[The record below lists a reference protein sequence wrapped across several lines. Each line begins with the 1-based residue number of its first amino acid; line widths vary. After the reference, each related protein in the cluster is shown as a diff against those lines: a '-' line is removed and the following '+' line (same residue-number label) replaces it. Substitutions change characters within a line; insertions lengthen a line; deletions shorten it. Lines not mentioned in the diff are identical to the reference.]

1 MMNIKSKN
9 EEFTLFNQL
18 SDEWWNENGKFKI
31 LHQIK
36 SHRMSYILDQV
47 NNRNIRNLKILDV
60 GCGGGIICEP
70 LARLGAKVT
79 GIDFAPNNI
88 IAAKIHSKKNKL
100 KINYINK
107 DIEKSKLDE
116 KFDIILMFEVL
127 EHLDNFIGAMEEI
140 HRISLPGCLVKISV
154 PYWNSSFAY
163 IDPTHKRGFHELTFS
178 FFDPDSEY
186 CKERPY
192 YTKARFKIKSFAYV
206 IAPFSPYISIPF
218 IKEIEIRNKILK
230 KIVGLLGN
238 IFSNIILD
246 LRLELERV

>member
-1 MMNIKSKN
+1 MNIKSKN
-9 EEFTLFNQL
+9 EEFAFFNQL

-36 SHRMSYILDQV
+36 SHRMSYILDQI

-127 EHLDNFIGAMEEI
+127 EHLDNWKKTIKNIKKNLNKNGLIIISTINRNLLSKLFAINIAENILHWIPKGTHDYNKLIKPEE
-140 HRISLPGCLVKISV
+140 
-154 PYWNSSFAY
+154 
-163 IDPTHKRGFHELTFS
+163 
-178 FFDPDSEY
+178 
-186 CKERPY
+186 
-192 YTKARFKIKSFAYV
+192 
-206 IAPFSPYISIPF
+206 
-218 IKEIEIRNKILK
+218 LK
-230 KIVGLLGN
+230 KILLKEKFNFNNIKGLVFNPLN
-238 IFSNIILD
+238 REWKLSKNYMINYFCTASLIS
-246 LRLELERV
+246 

>member
-1 MMNIKSKN
+1 MKDKIYKLNLGSGDDIKPDFINIDFK
-9 EEFTLFNQL
+9 Q
-18 SDEWWNENGKFKI
+18 ENGVDKVHNLNEYPWPFEDQSFKEV
-31 LHQIK
+31 Q
-36 SHRMSYILDQV
+36 
-47 NNRNIRNLKILDV
+47 
-60 GCGGGIICEP
+60 
-70 LARLGAKVT
+70 A
-79 GIDFAPNNI
+79 
-88 IAAKIHSKKNKL
+88 
-100 KINYINK
+100 IN
-107 DIEKSKLDE
+107 
-116 KFDIILMFEVL
+116 VL

>member
-9 EEFTLFNQL
+9 EEFAFFNQL

-36 SHRMSYILDQV
+36 SHRMSYILDQLD
-47 NNRNIRNLKILDV
+47 NRNITNLKILDV

-88 IAAKIHSKKNKL
+88 MAAKIHSKKNKL
-100 KINYINK
+100 KINYLNK

-127 EHLDNFIGAMEEI
+127 EHLDNWKKTIKNIKKNLNKNGLIIISTINRNLLSKLFAINIAENILHWIPKGTHDYNKLIKPEE
-140 HRISLPGCLVKISV
+140 
-154 PYWNSSFAY
+154 
-163 IDPTHKRGFHELTFS
+163 
-178 FFDPDSEY
+178 
-186 CKERPY
+186 
-192 YTKARFKIKSFAYV
+192 
-206 IAPFSPYISIPF
+206 
-218 IKEIEIRNKILK
+218 LK
-230 KIVGLLGN
+230 KILLKEKFNFNNIKGLVFNPLN
-238 IFSNIILD
+238 REWKLSKNYMINYFCTASFIN
-246 LRLELERV
+246 

>member
-1 MMNIKSKN
+1 MNIKSKN
-9 EEFTLFNQL
+9 EEFAFFNQL

-36 SHRMSYILDQV
+36 RHRMTYILDQI
-47 NNRNIRNLKILDV
+47 NNRNIKNLKILDV

-127 EHLDNFIGAMEEI
+127 EHLDNWKKTIKNIKKNLNKNGLIIISTINRNLLSKLFAINIAENILNWIPKGTHDYNKLIKPEE
-140 HRISLPGCLVKISV
+140 
-154 PYWNSSFAY
+154 
-163 IDPTHKRGFHELTFS
+163 
-178 FFDPDSEY
+178 
-186 CKERPY
+186 
-192 YTKARFKIKSFAYV
+192 
-206 IAPFSPYISIPF
+206 
-218 IKEIEIRNKILK
+218 LK
-230 KIVGLLGN
+230 KILLKEKFNFNNIKGLVFNPLN
-238 IFSNIILD
+238 REWKLSKNYMINYFCTASFIN
-246 LRLELERV
+246 

>member
-9 EEFTLFNQL
+9 EEFALFNQL

-36 SHRMSYILDQV
+36 SHRMSYILDQI

-100 KINYINK
+100 KINYIYK

-127 EHLDNFIGAMEEI
+127 EHLDNWKKTIKNIKKNLNKNGIIIISTINRNLISKLFAINIAENALNWIPKGTHDYNKLIKPEELKNTLSKENFRFNNI
-140 HRISLPGCLVKISV
+140 KGLVFNPLNREWKLSKNYMIN
-154 PYWNSSFAY
+154 YFCTANL
-163 IDPTHKRGFHELTFS
+163 I
-178 FFDPDSEY
+178 
-186 CKERPY
+186 
-192 YTKARFKIKSFAYV
+192 
-206 IAPFSPYISIPF
+206 
-218 IKEIEIRNKILK
+218 N
-230 KIVGLLGN
+230 
-238 IFSNIILD
+238 
-246 LRLELERV
+246 

>member
-9 EEFTLFNQL
+9 EEFAFFNQL

-36 SHRMSYILDQV
+36 SHRMSYILDQI

-127 EHLDNFIGAMEEI
+127 EHLDNWKKTIKNIKKNLNKNGLIIISTINRNLLSKLFAINIAENILHWIPKGTHDYNKLIKPEE
-140 HRISLPGCLVKISV
+140 
-154 PYWNSSFAY
+154 
-163 IDPTHKRGFHELTFS
+163 
-178 FFDPDSEY
+178 
-186 CKERPY
+186 
-192 YTKARFKIKSFAYV
+192 
-206 IAPFSPYISIPF
+206 
-218 IKEIEIRNKILK
+218 LK
-230 KIVGLLGN
+230 KILLKEKFNFNNIKGLVFNPLNGEWKLSKN
-238 IFSNIILD
+238 YMINYFCTASLIN
-246 LRLELERV
+246 

>member
-9 EEFTLFNQL
+9 EEFALFNQL

-36 SHRMSYILDQV
+36 SLRMSYILDQI

-127 EHLDNFIGAMEEI
+127 EHLDDWKKTIKNIKKNLNKNGLIIISTINRNLLSKLFAINIAENILHWIPKGTHDYNKLIKPEE
-140 HRISLPGCLVKISV
+140 
-154 PYWNSSFAY
+154 
-163 IDPTHKRGFHELTFS
+163 
-178 FFDPDSEY
+178 
-186 CKERPY
+186 
-192 YTKARFKIKSFAYV
+192 
-206 IAPFSPYISIPF
+206 
-218 IKEIEIRNKILK
+218 LK
-230 KIVGLLGN
+230 KILLKEKFNFNNIKGLVFNPLN
-238 IFSNIILD
+238 REWKLSKNYMINYFCTASLIN
-246 LRLELERV
+246 

>member
-9 EEFTLFNQL
+9 EEFAFFNQL

-36 SHRMSYILDQV
+36 SHRMSYILDQI

-88 IAAKIHSKKNKL
+88 IADKIHSKKNKL

-127 EHLDNFIGAMEEI
+127 EHLDNWKKTIKNIKKNLNKNGLIIISTINRNLLSKLFAINIAENILHWIPKGTHDYNKLIKPEE
-140 HRISLPGCLVKISV
+140 
-154 PYWNSSFAY
+154 
-163 IDPTHKRGFHELTFS
+163 
-178 FFDPDSEY
+178 
-186 CKERPY
+186 
-192 YTKARFKIKSFAYV
+192 
-206 IAPFSPYISIPF
+206 
-218 IKEIEIRNKILK
+218 LK
-230 KIVGLLGN
+230 KILLKEKFNFNNIKGLVFNPLN
-238 IFSNIILD
+238 REWKLSKNYMINYFCTASLIN
-246 LRLELERV
+246 

>member
-36 SHRMSYILDQV
+36 SHRMSYILDQI

-127 EHLDNFIGAMEEI
+127 EHLDNWKKTIKNIKKNLNKNGLIIISTINRNLLSKLFAINIAENILHWIPKGTHDYNKLIKPEE
-140 HRISLPGCLVKISV
+140 
-154 PYWNSSFAY
+154 
-163 IDPTHKRGFHELTFS
+163 
-178 FFDPDSEY
+178 
-186 CKERPY
+186 
-192 YTKARFKIKSFAYV
+192 
-206 IAPFSPYISIPF
+206 
-218 IKEIEIRNKILK
+218 LK
-230 KIVGLLGN
+230 KILLKEKFNFNNIKGLVFNPLN
-238 IFSNIILD
+238 REWKLSKNYMINYFCTASLIN
-246 LRLELERV
+246 

>member
-9 EEFTLFNQL
+9 EEFMLFNQL

-36 SHRMSYILDQV
+36 SHRMSYILDQI

-116 KFDIILMFEVL
+116 KFDVILMFEVL
-127 EHLDNFIGAMEEI
+127 EHLDNWKKTIKNIKKNLNKNGLIIISTINRNPLSKLFAINIAENILHWIPKGTHDYNKLIKPEE
-140 HRISLPGCLVKISV
+140 
-154 PYWNSSFAY
+154 
-163 IDPTHKRGFHELTFS
+163 
-178 FFDPDSEY
+178 
-186 CKERPY
+186 
-192 YTKARFKIKSFAYV
+192 
-206 IAPFSPYISIPF
+206 
-218 IKEIEIRNKILK
+218 LK
-230 KIVGLLGN
+230 KILLKEKFNFNNIKGLVFNPLN
-238 IFSNIILD
+238 REWKLSKNYMINYFCTASFIN
-246 LRLELERV
+246 

>member
-9 EEFTLFNQL
+9 EEFALFNQL

-36 SHRMSYILDQV
+36 SHRMSYILDQI

-127 EHLDNFIGAMEEI
+127 EHLDNWKKTIKNIKKNLNKNGLIIISTINRNLLSKLFAIQIAENILNWIPKGTHDYNKLIKPEE
-140 HRISLPGCLVKISV
+140 
-154 PYWNSSFAY
+154 
-163 IDPTHKRGFHELTFS
+163 
-178 FFDPDSEY
+178 
-186 CKERPY
+186 
-192 YTKARFKIKSFAYV
+192 
-206 IAPFSPYISIPF
+206 
-218 IKEIEIRNKILK
+218 LK
-230 KIVGLLGN
+230 KILLKEKFNFNNIKGLVFNPLN
-238 IFSNIILD
+238 REWKLSKNYMINYFCTASFIN
-246 LRLELERV
+246 

>member
-9 EEFTLFNQL
+9 EEFALFNQL

-36 SHRMSYILDQV
+36 SHRMSYILDQI

-107 DIEKSKLDE
+107 DIEKSKLNE

-127 EHLDNFIGAMEEI
+127 EHLDNWKKTIKNIKKNLNKNGLIIISTINRNLLSKLFAINIAENILNWIPKGTHDYNKLIKPEE
-140 HRISLPGCLVKISV
+140 
-154 PYWNSSFAY
+154 
-163 IDPTHKRGFHELTFS
+163 
-178 FFDPDSEY
+178 
-186 CKERPY
+186 
-192 YTKARFKIKSFAYV
+192 
-206 IAPFSPYISIPF
+206 
-218 IKEIEIRNKILK
+218 LK
-230 KIVGLLGN
+230 KILLKEKFNFNNIKGLVFNPLN
-238 IFSNIILD
+238 REWKLSKNYMINYFCTASLIN
-246 LRLELERV
+246 

>member
-9 EEFTLFNQL
+9 EEFAFFNQL

-36 SHRMSYILDQV
+36 SHRMSYILDQI

-127 EHLDNFIGAMEEI
+127 EHLDNWKKTIKNIKKNLNKNGLLI
-140 HRISLPGCLVKISV
+140 ISTINRYLTTVANSGTTEYSKISIITT
-154 PYWNSSFAY
+154 SADY
-163 IDPTHKRGFHELTFS
+163 ITTRSIIGVE
-178 FFDPDSEY
+178 
-186 CKERPY
+186 
-192 YTKARFKIKSFAYV
+192 FKMT
-206 IAPFSPYISIPF
+206 
-218 IKEIEIRNKILK
+218 R
-230 KIVGLLGN
+230 
-238 IFSNIILD
+238 
-246 LRLELERV
+246 

>member
-1 MMNIKSKN
+1 MMKIKSKN
-9 EEFTLFNQL
+9 EEFAFFNQL

-36 SHRMSYILDQV
+36 SHRMSYILDQI

-88 IAAKIHSKKNKL
+88 TAAKIHSKKNKL

-127 EHLDNFIGAMEEI
+127 EHLDNWKKAIKNIKKNLNKNGLIIISTINRNLLSKLFAINIAENILHWIPKGTHDYNKLIKPEE
-140 HRISLPGCLVKISV
+140 
-154 PYWNSSFAY
+154 
-163 IDPTHKRGFHELTFS
+163 
-178 FFDPDSEY
+178 
-186 CKERPY
+186 
-192 YTKARFKIKSFAYV
+192 
-206 IAPFSPYISIPF
+206 
-218 IKEIEIRNKILK
+218 LK
-230 KIVGLLGN
+230 KILLKEKFNFNNIKGLVFNPLN
-238 IFSNIILD
+238 
-246 LRLELERV
+246 REWELSKNYMINYFCTASFIN

>member
-9 EEFTLFNQL
+9 EEFALFNQL

-36 SHRMSYILDQV
+36 SHRMSYILDQI

-79 GIDFAPNNI
+79 GIDFVPNNI

-127 EHLDNFIGAMEEI
+127 EHLDNWKKTIKNIKKNLNKNGLIIISTINRNLLSKLFAINIAENILHWIPKGTHDYNKLIKPEE
-140 HRISLPGCLVKISV
+140 
-154 PYWNSSFAY
+154 
-163 IDPTHKRGFHELTFS
+163 
-178 FFDPDSEY
+178 
-186 CKERPY
+186 
-192 YTKARFKIKSFAYV
+192 
-206 IAPFSPYISIPF
+206 
-218 IKEIEIRNKILK
+218 LK
-230 KIVGLLGN
+230 KILLKEKFNFNNIKGLVFDPIKREWKLSKN
-238 IFSNIILD
+238 YMINYFCTANLIN
-246 LRLELERV
+246 

>member
-9 EEFTLFNQL
+9 EEFAFFNQL

-36 SHRMSYILDQV
+36 SHRMSYILDQI

-79 GIDFAPNNI
+79 GMDFAPNNI

-116 KFDIILMFEVL
+116 KFDIILMFEIL
-127 EHLDNFIGAMEEI
+127 EHLDNWKKTIKNIKKNLNKNGLIIISTINRNLLSKLFAINIAENILHWIPKGTHDYNKLIKPEE
-140 HRISLPGCLVKISV
+140 
-154 PYWNSSFAY
+154 
-163 IDPTHKRGFHELTFS
+163 
-178 FFDPDSEY
+178 
-186 CKERPY
+186 
-192 YTKARFKIKSFAYV
+192 
-206 IAPFSPYISIPF
+206 
-218 IKEIEIRNKILK
+218 LK
-230 KIVGLLGN
+230 KILLKEKFHFNNIKGLVFDPLN
-238 IFSNIILD
+238 REWKLSKNYMINYFCTASLIS
-246 LRLELERV
+246 

>member
-9 EEFTLFNQL
+9 EEFAFFNQL

-36 SHRMSYILDQV
+36 IHRMSYILDQI

-127 EHLDNFIGAMEEI
+127 EHLDNWKKTIKNIKKNLNKNGLIIISTINRNLLSKLFAINIAENILHWIPKGTHDYNKLIKPEE
-140 HRISLPGCLVKISV
+140 
-154 PYWNSSFAY
+154 
-163 IDPTHKRGFHELTFS
+163 
-178 FFDPDSEY
+178 
-186 CKERPY
+186 
-192 YTKARFKIKSFAYV
+192 
-206 IAPFSPYISIPF
+206 
-218 IKEIEIRNKILK
+218 LK
-230 KIVGLLGN
+230 KILLKEKFNFNNIKGLVFDPLKREWKLSKN
-238 IFSNIILD
+238 YMINYFCTASFIN
-246 LRLELERV
+246 

>member
-9 EEFTLFNQL
+9 EEFAFFNRL

-36 SHRMSYILDQV
+36 SHRMTYILDQIG
-47 NNRNIRNLKILDV
+47 NRNIKDLKILDV

-88 IAAKIHSKKNKL
+88 RAAKIHCKKNKL
-100 KINYINK
+100 KINYIRK

-127 EHLDNFIGAMEEI
+127 EHLDNWQKTIKKIKKNLNKNGLI
-140 HRISLPGCLVKISV
+140 IISTINRNLLSKLFAISV
-154 PYWNSSFAY
+154 AENILKWIPKG
-163 IDPTHKRGFHELTFS
+163 THDYNKLIKPEELKNTLSKENFQFNNIRGLV
-178 FFDPDSEY
+178 FDPLNREW
-186 CKERPY
+186 K
-192 YTKARFKIKSFAYV
+192 
-206 IAPFSPYISIPF
+206 
-218 IKEIEIRNKILK
+218 L
-230 KIVGLLGN
+230 
-238 IFSNIILD
+238 SNNYMINYFCTANLIN
-246 LRLELERV
+246 